1 MISKPDDLPS
11 DLVSAPAAL
20 QVEREARL
28 QAEAVAASARA
39 ELSDNEAL
47 IAHLELRIEKL
58 KRELYGPRSER
69 TARLLEQLELELEEL
84 ATTASEDELAA
95 QAAAAK
101 TQNVRPFTRK
111 RPVRKPWPD
120 DIEHERVVIE
130 APTSC
135 ACCGGSRL
143 AKIGEDVTK
152 TLEEIP
158 RRFKLIETVREKF
171 TCRDCEKISQPPAP
185 FHATPRGFIG
195 PQLLATILFDKFGM
209 HIPLN
214 RQSVRFRAEGI
225 DLPLSTLADQVGHGT
240 FAVMPLFHLIE
251 RHVLAAERLHGD
263 DTTIRILAKG
273 KCTTGRI
280 WTYVRDDR
288 PFAGPA
294 PPAAVYYA
302 SSDRRGEHPQKH
314 LAAFAGILQADCYS
328 GFEPLFDPQTKARP
342 ITPAFC
348 FAHARRGFF
357 ELADIEKNAREG
369 KKGKPVSPIA
379 LEVVRRLDALFEIE
393 RAINGRGADERR
405 AERQEQSRPLLED
418 MHAWLLRERETLS
431 RSSEVLKP
439 INYMLRRWDDFA
451 RFLDDGRIC
460 LTNNCA
466 ERALRGVAL
475 GRRNWTF
482 AGSQRGADRAAIM
495 LTMITTCRL
504 NEVDPEGLARRHPR
518 PHRRSSSFA
527 SARTAALGMEA
538 PAPSRQARRSAGRLT
553 FTQCYRRARRAR
565 AHASIGRSSSY
576 AYVVGGPAC
585 NMRSVMKGA
594 DRNVITD
601 VVDPL
606 RTWPG
611 AVVGATMSRL
621 RSWRN
626 SLRPAVV
633 SEVARRHEI
642 SPQQLSVWRKAAR
655 DGLLKLLDGAEPVAT
670 RPSRTAAI

>member
-1 MISKPDDLPS
+1 MTSKPDDLPS
-11 DLVSAPAAL
+11 DLARAYLAL
-20 QVEREARL
+20 LAEREAL
-28 QAEAVAASARA
+28 QAERDVAVADAANARA
-39 ELSDNEAL
+39 ELSDSEVL

-58 KRELYGPRSER
+58 KRELHGQRSER

-84 ATTASEDELAA
+84 ATTATENELAA

-101 TQNVRPFTRK
+101 TQNVRPFMRK
-111 RPVRKPWPD
+111 RPVRQPWPD

-143 AKIGEDVTK
+143 AKVGEDVTK

-158 RRFKLIETVREKF
+158 RRFKVIETIREKF

-195 PQLLATILFDKFGM
+195 PQLLATMLFDKFGM

-214 RQSVRFRAEGI
+214 RQSVRFKAERI

-240 FAVMPLFHLIE
+240 FAVMPLFQLIE

-302 SSDRRGEHPQKH
+302 SGNRRGEHPQKH
-314 LAAFAGILQADCYS
+314 LAAFAGILQADCYG
-328 GFEPLFDPQTKARP
+328 GFEPLFDPKRKAMP

-348 FAHARRGFF
+348 LAHARRGFF
-357 ELADIEKNAREG
+357 ELADIEKAAREG
-369 KKGKPVSPIA
+369 RKGKPVSPIA
-379 LEVVRRLDALFEIE
+379 LEAVRRLDALFEIE
-393 RAINGRGADERR
+393 RAINGRSADERR
-405 AERQEQSRPLLED
+405 AVRQERSKPLLDD
-418 MHAWLLRERETLS
+418 MHDWLLRERESLS
-431 RSSEVLKP
+431 RSAEVLKP
-439 INYMLRRWDDFA
+439 MNYMLKRWDDFV

-466 ERALRGVAL
+466 ERALRGIAL

-504 NEVDPEGLARRHPR
+504 NDVDPKAWLADVLARI
-518 PHRRSSSFA
+518 A
-527 SARTAALGMEA
+527 DL
-538 PAPSRQARRSAGRLT
+538 PA
-553 FTQCYRRARRAR
+553 
-565 AHASIGRSSSY
+565 
-576 AYVVGGPAC
+576 
-585 NMRSVMKGA
+585 
-594 DRNVITD
+594 
-601 VVDPL
+601 
-606 RTWPG
+606 
-611 AVVGATMSRL
+611 SRL
-621 RSWRN
+621 R
-626 SLRPAVV
+626 
-633 SEVARRHEI
+633 E
-642 SPQQLSVWRKAAR
+642 
-655 DGLLKLLDGAEPVAT
+655 LLPWEWKLLHQAGKSADQQ
-670 RPSRTAAI
+670 AA

>member
-1 MISKPDDLPS
+1 MTSKPDDLPS
-11 DLVSAPAAL
+11 DLASVYLAL
-20 QVEREARL
+20 LAEREML
-28 QAEAVAASARA
+28 QAERDVAVADAASARA

-58 KRELYGPRSER
+58 KRELHGQRSER
-69 TARLLEQLELELEEL
+69 SARLLEQLELELEEL
-84 ATTASEDELAA
+84 VTTASEDELAA

-120 DIEHERVVIE
+120 DIEHERVVVE
-130 APTSC
+130 APTTC

-158 RRFKLIETVREKF
+158 RRFKVIETVREKF
-171 TCRDCEKISQPPAP
+171 TCRDCETISQAPAP

-214 RQSVRFRAEGI
+214 RQSARFKSERI
-225 DLPLSTLADQVGHGT
+225 DLSLSTLADQVGHGT

-302 SSDRRGEHPQKH
+302 SGDRRGEHPQKH
-314 LAAFAGILQADCYS
+314 LAAFAGILQADCYN
-328 GFEPLFDPQTKARP
+328 GFEPLFDPQKKTLP
-342 ITPAFC
+342 ITPAYC

-379 LEVVRRLDALFEIE
+379 LEAVRRLDALFKIE
-393 RAINGRGADERR
+393 RAINGCDADDRR
-405 AERQEQSRPLLED
+405 AVRQEQSKPLLDD

-439 INYMLRRWDDFA
+439 INYMLRRWEGFA

-466 ERALRGVAL
+466 ERALRGIAL

-482 AGSQRGADRAAIM
+482 AGSQRGANRAAIM
-495 LTMITTCRL
+495 LTMISTCRL
-504 NEVDPEGLARRHPR
+504 NDVDPKAWLADVLTRIADLPTSRLHELLPWEWK
-518 PHRRSSSFA
+518 
-527 SARTAALGMEA
+527 LL
-538 PAPSRQARRSAGRLT
+538 RQA
-553 FTQCYRRARRAR
+553 
-565 AHASIGRSSSY
+565 
-576 AYVVGGPAC
+576 
-585 NMRSVMKGA
+585 
-594 DRNVITD
+594 
-601 VVDPL
+601 
-606 RTWPG
+606 
-611 AVVGATMSRL
+611 
-621 RSWRN
+621 
-626 SLRPAVV
+626 
-633 SEVARRHEI
+633 
-642 SPQQLSVWRKAAR
+642 
-655 DGLLKLLDGAEPVAT
+655 AEPSDQ
-670 RPSRTAAI
+670 RAA

>member
-11 DLVSAPAAL
+11 DLVSALAAL
-20 QVEREARL
+20 QAEREARL
-28 QAEAVAASARA
+28 RAEAVAASARA

-47 IAHLELRIEKL
+47 IAHLELQIEKL
-58 KRELYGPRSER
+58 KRELYGQRSER
-69 TARLLEQLELELEEL
+69 TARLLKQLELELEEL
-84 ATTASEDELAA
+84 VTTASEDERAA

-120 DIEHERVVIE
+120 DIERERVVIE
-130 APTSC
+130 ASTTC

-209 HIPLN
+209 HIPAQPPGCAL
-214 RQSVRFRAEGI
+214 QVRGI
-225 DLPLSTLADQVGHGT
+225 DLSLSTLADQVGHGT

-251 RHVLAAERLHGD
+251 RHVLAADRLHGD

-314 LAAFAGILQADCYS
+314 LATFAGILQADCYN
-328 GFEPLFDPQTKARP
+328 GFEPLFDPQKKALP

-379 LEVVRRLDALFEIE
+379 LEAVKRLDALFEIE
-393 RAINGRGADERR
+393 RAINGRGADQR
-405 AERQEQSRPLLED
+405 
-418 MHAWLLRERETLS
+418 
-431 RSSEVLKP
+431 
-439 INYMLRRWDDFA
+439 
-451 RFLDDGRIC
+451 
-460 LTNNCA
+460 
-466 ERALRGVAL
+466 RALRQEKSKPLLKDMRNWSLRRARNPLALLRGPEADQLHAQAL
-475 GRRNWTF
+475 GRLRP
-482 AGSQRGADRAAIM
+482 
-495 LTMITTCRL
+495 L
-504 NEVDPEGLARRHPR
+504 PRRWQD
-518 PHRRSSSFA
+518 
-527 SARTAALGMEA
+527 LLD
-538 PAPSRQARRSAGRLT
+538 QQL
-553 FTQCYRRARRAR
+553 CRARIERYRLGKAQLDLR
-565 AHASIGRSSSY
+565 RQ
-576 AYVVGGPAC
+576 PA
-585 NMRSVMKGA
+585 
-594 DRNVITD
+594 
-601 VVDPL
+601 
-606 RTWPG
+606 
-611 AVVGATMSRL
+611 
-621 RSWRN
+621 WR
-626 SLRPAVV
+626 
-633 SEVARRHEI
+633 
-642 SPQQLSVWRKAAR
+642 
-655 DGLLKLLDGAEPVAT
+655 
-670 RPSRTAAI
+670 

>member
-1 MISKPDDLPS
+1 MMSKPNDLPS
-11 DLVSAPAAL
+11 DLASALAAL
-20 QVEREARL
+20 QAEREARL

-58 KRELYGPRSER
+58 KRELYGQRSER

-84 ATTASEDELAA
+84 VTTASEDELAA

-101 TQNVRPFTRK
+101 TQKVRPFTRK

-120 DIEHERVVIE
+120 DIEHERGLIE

-158 RRFKLIETVREKF
+158 RRFKVIETVREKF
-171 TCRDCEKISQPPAP
+171 TCRDCERITQPPEP

-209 HIPLN
+209 HSPLN
-214 RQSVRFRAEGI
+214 RQSARFKAEGI

-263 DTTIRILAKG
+263 DTPLRILAKG
-273 KCTTGRI
+273 KCRIGRI
-280 WTYVRDDR
+280 WTEAGDER

-302 SSDRRGEHPQKH
+302 SSNRRGEHPQKH
-314 LAAFAGILQADCYS
+314 LAAFAGILQADCYN
-328 GFEPLFDPQTKARP
+328 GFEPLFDPQRKVLP

-379 LEVVRRLDALFEIE
+379 LEAVRRLDALFEIE
-393 RAINGRGADERR
+393 RAINGRSPDERR
-405 AERQEQSRPLLED
+405 AVRQEKSKPLLED
-418 MHAWLLRERETLS
+418 MHAWLLRERENLS

-439 INYMLRRWDDFA
+439 MNYMLRRWDDFA

-466 ERALRGVAL
+466 ERALRGIAL

-482 AGSQRGADRAAIM
+482 AGSRRGADRAAIM

-504 NEVDPEGLARRHPR
+504 NDVDPKAWLADSSPVSPIF
-518 PHRRSSSFA
+518 PHRVCTNCCPGNGSS
-527 SARTAALGMEA
+527 
-538 PAPSRQARRSAGRLT
+538 
-553 FTQCYRRARRAR
+553 
-565 AHASIGRSSSY
+565 
-576 AYVVGGPAC
+576 
-585 NMRSVMKGA
+585 
-594 DRNVITD
+594 
-601 VVDPL
+601 
-606 RTWPG
+606 
-611 AVVGATMSRL
+611 
-621 RSWRN
+621 
-626 SLRPAVV
+626 
-633 SEVARRHEI
+633 
-642 SPQQLSVWRKAAR
+642 
-655 DGLLKLLDGAEPVAT
+655 
-670 RPSRTAAI
+670 

>member
-1 MISKPDDLPS
+1 MSLKPDDLPS
-11 DLVSAPAAL
+11 DLASAQAAL
-20 QVEREARL
+20 LIEREALRAEREARL
-28 QAEAVAASARA
+28 RVEVERDATAAKVTRIQAEAINWQAEAANARA
-39 ELSDNEAL
+39 KLSDNEAL

-69 TARLLEQLELELEEL
+69 TAALK
-84 ATTASEDELAA
+84 A
-95 QAAAAK
+95 QS
-101 TQNVRPFTRK
+101 VRAFTRK

-158 RRFKLIETVREKF
+158 RRFKVIETVREKF
-171 TCRDCEKISQPPAP
+171 TCRDCEKITQPPAP

-214 RQSVRFRAEGI
+214 RQSARFKCEEI

-314 LAAFAGILQADCYS
+314 LAAFAGILQADCYN
-328 GFEPLFDPQTKARP
+328 GLEPLFDPLKKVLP

-348 FAHARRGFF
+348 LAHARRGFF

-369 KKGKPVSPIA
+369 QKGKPISPIA
-379 LEVVRRLDALFEIE
+379 LEAVRRLDALFEIE
-393 RAINGRGADERR
+393 RAINGSGPDERR
-405 AERQEQSRPLLED
+405 AVRQEKSRPLLED

-431 RSSEVLKP
+431 
-439 INYMLRRWDDFA
+439 
-451 RFLDDGRIC
+451 
-460 LTNNCA
+460 
-466 ERALRGVAL
+466 
-475 GRRNWTF
+475 
-482 AGSQRGADRAAIM
+482 
-495 LTMITTCRL
+495 
-504 NEVDPEGLARRHPR
+504 
-518 PHRRSSSFA
+518 
-527 SARTAALGMEA
+527 
-538 PAPSRQARRSAGRLT
+538 
-553 FTQCYRRARRAR
+553 
-565 AHASIGRSSSY
+565 
-576 AYVVGGPAC
+576 
-585 NMRSVMKGA
+585 
-594 DRNVITD
+594 
-601 VVDPL
+601 
-606 RTWPG
+606 
-611 AVVGATMSRL
+611 
-621 RSWRN
+621 
-626 SLRPAVV
+626 
-633 SEVARRHEI
+633 
-642 SPQQLSVWRKAAR
+642 
-655 DGLLKLLDGAEPVAT
+655 
-670 RPSRTAAI
+670 

>member
-1 MISKPDDLPS
+1 MTSKPDELPS
-11 DLVSAPAAL
+11 DLLSAYMALLAEREAL
-20 QVEREARL
+20 QVERDV
-28 QAEAVAASARA
+28 AVADAANARA

-58 KRELYGPRSER
+58 KRELHGQRSER
-69 TARLLEQLELELEEL
+69 TARLIEQLELELEDL
-84 ATTASEDELAA
+84 VATASEDELAA

-101 TQNVRPFTRK
+101 TQNVRPFMRK

-158 RRFKLIETVREKF
+158 RRFKVIETVREKF

-214 RQSVRFRAEGI
+214 RQSVRFKAERI

-240 FAVMPLFHLIE
+240 FAVMPLFQLIE
-251 RHVLAAERLHGD
+251 RHALSAERLHGD
-263 DTTIRILAKG
+263 DTTIRILAKS

-288 PFAGPA
+288 PYGGPA
-294 PPAAVYYA
+294 PPAAIYYA
-302 SSDRRGEHPQKH
+302 SGDRRGEHPQKH

-328 GFEPLFDPQTKARP
+328 GFEPLFDPQKKAMP

-348 FAHARRGFF
+348 LAHARRGFF
-357 ELADIEKNAREG
+357 ELADIERNAREG
-369 KKGKPVSPIA
+369 RKGKPVSPIA
-379 LEVVRRLDALFEIE
+379 LEAVRRLDAMFEIE
-393 RAINGRGADERR
+393 RAINGRSADERR
-405 AERQEQSRPLLED
+405 AMRQKQSKPLLDD
-418 MHAWLLRERETLS
+418 MHDWLFRERETLS

-439 INYMLRRWDDFA
+439 MNYMLRRWDDFA

-466 ERALRGVAL
+466 ERALRGIAL

-504 NEVDPEGLARRHPR
+504 NDVDPKAWLADVLARI
-518 PHRRSSSFA
+518 A
-527 SARTAALGMEA
+527 DL
-538 PAPSRQARRSAGRLT
+538 PA
-553 FTQCYRRARRAR
+553 
-565 AHASIGRSSSY
+565 
-576 AYVVGGPAC
+576 
-585 NMRSVMKGA
+585 
-594 DRNVITD
+594 
-601 VVDPL
+601 
-606 RTWPG
+606 
-611 AVVGATMSRL
+611 SRL
-621 RSWRN
+621 HELLPWEWR
-626 SLRPAVV
+626 L
-633 SEVARRHEI
+633 
-642 SPQQLSVWRKAAR
+642 LRKADKPA
-655 DGLLKLLDGAEPVAT
+655 DQQ
-670 RPSRTAAI
+670 AA